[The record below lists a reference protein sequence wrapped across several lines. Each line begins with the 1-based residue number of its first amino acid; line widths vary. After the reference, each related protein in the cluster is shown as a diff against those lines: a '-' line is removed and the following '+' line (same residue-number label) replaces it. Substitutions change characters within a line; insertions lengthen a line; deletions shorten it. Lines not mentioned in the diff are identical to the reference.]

1 MNRLIKN
8 YGRSTMART
17 AHKTILDRPTNQP
30 TKQVMESRTRDRK
43 VSTQSHRC
51 KFLYIIFFSNFKK
64 SPKVILKKAPKPQ
77 KPRLKYNVMWA
88 GAVIWVVGSYVGV
101 SRGNDALIVLY
112 CIVSI
117 FL

>member
-8 YGRSTMART
+8 YGRSTMARN
-17 AHKTILDRPTNQP
+17 AHKSILDGRTNQP
-30 TKQVMESRTRDRK
+30 TKQVIESRTRDRK

-51 KFLYIIFFSNFKK
+51 KFLYIIFFSNIKK
-64 SPKVILKKAPKPQ
+64 KPQ